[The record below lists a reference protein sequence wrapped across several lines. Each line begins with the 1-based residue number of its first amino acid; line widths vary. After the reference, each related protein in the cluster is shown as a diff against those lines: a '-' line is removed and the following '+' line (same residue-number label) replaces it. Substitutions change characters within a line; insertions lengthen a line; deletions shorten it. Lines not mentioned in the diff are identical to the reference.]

1 MAQWLG
7 SKKIVFI
14 PMIRPTDPPMRRT
27 AEAINQEV
35 FRRILFNPTENN
47 RTFVEHVSRSSHGRA
62 SVEAVFLP
70 AQFVPWAD
78 LRYGSTTPERSNNGV
93 DYAIELA
100 RQAVAGTPG
109 VDYYVCSIGQGN
121 DSEPGYTGVPG
132 VGGTASPERGWFRTH
147 VQAAV
152 GEYLHEAL
160 HTISH
165 LGEYYLVNP
174 NVAEYDP
181 MADTRG
187 AHPTVFTK
195 RLLGWLPSED
205 IIRHPRTGTVSYWVR
220 HQGIFGAST
229 ALGPAAVSVVDSV
242 DGVSS
247 GTYYIESR
255 RPVDQFESVIG
266 SGRQGVIIYKVE
278 NEDTDPGTWVAPVV
292 KLVTQTALQPGN
304 DMTIADGRI
313 RVAVT
318 TVSPQAAQISI
329 TATGGVNQANCN
341 LLASRIENIERDIE
355 RLDPP
360 RTQAQREQIARLTSR
375 LEILQ
380 AQYRD
385 AGCE

>member
-7 SKKIVFI
+7 PKKIVFI

-35 FRRILFNPTENN
+35 FRKVLFNPTENN

-70 AQFVPWAD
+70 AQFVPWSD
-78 LRYGSTTPERSNNGV
+78 LRYGSTTPEQSDNGV

-132 VGGTASPERGWFRTH
+132 VGGTARPAKGWFRTH

-160 HTISH
+160 HTVCL
-165 LGEYYLVNP
+165 LGHYYEVNP
-174 NVAEYDP
+174 SVAEYDP

-195 RLLGWLPSED
+195 RLLGWVPRED
-205 IIRHPRTGTVSYWVR
+205 IISHRRTGTVSYWVR
-220 HQGIFGAST
+220 HQGIFGGST
-229 ALGPAAVSVVDSV
+229 ALGPSAVSVVDSA
-242 DGVSS
+242 SS

-266 SGRQGVIIYKVE
+266 PGRQGVIIYEVE
-278 NEDTDPGTWVAPVV
+278 HEDTDPGTWVAPVV
-292 KLVTQTALQPGN
+292 KLRTQTALQSGN
-304 DMTIADGRI
+304 DIVLADGRI

-318 TVSPQAAQISI
+318 TVTPQAAQVSI
-329 TATGGVNQANCN
+329 TTTGGGNQTMCSR
-341 LLASRIENIERDIE
+341 LASQIEAIERDIE

-360 RTQAQREQIARLTSR
+360 STPAQREQIARLQSR

-380 AQYRD
+380 ARYHD